1 MATAPN
7 LPELQEHLE
16 WDRWGVRAGPGAGWM
31 ILVGPFQLRTF
42 CDVPGT
48 PHLQEMTSTQL
59 ACANPCE
66 AKCPQPLASSSNEPC
81 VVTCGDSR
89 VIIYPPPVVVTFPG
103 PILTTYPQQTVVGAS
118 EPSEVALAEP
128 PGAAALPVELSGRL
142 EAAEKV
148 PAQALARP
156 EPRCAPKYSY
166 TYSSQW
172 THPCNSY
179 RSGKRWT
186 H

>member
-1 MATAPN
+1 MGNAGILIASLGKFLRRAEGNPCHCWVMATN
-7 LPELQEHLE
+7 
-16 WDRWGVRAGPGAGWM
+16 
-31 ILVGPFQLRTF
+31 
-42 CDVPGT
+42 
-48 PHLQEMTSTQL
+48 QL
-59 ACANPCE
+59 ACTNPCE

-103 PILTTYPQQTVVGAS
+103 PILTTYPQQTVVGSS
-118 EPSEVALAEP
+118 ESAEVAQAEP
-128 PGAAALPVELSGRL
+128 PAAAALPAEAPPVEKLT
-142 EAAEKV
+142 
-148 PAQALARP
+148 PQIITRP

-179 RSGKRWT
+179 RSGKRWAF
-186 H
+186 

>member
-1 MATAPN
+1 MA
-7 LPELQEHLE
+7 
-16 WDRWGVRAGPGAGWM
+16 
-31 ILVGPFQLRTF
+31 
-42 CDVPGT
+42 
-48 PHLQEMTSTQL
+48 STQL
-59 ACANPCE
+59 SCATPCE
-66 AKCPQPLASSSNEPC
+66 PKCPQPLASSTNEPC

-118 EPSEVALAEP
+118 EPSEVALGEP
-128 PGAAALPVELSGRL
+128 PAPAALPAEVTAGDKV
-142 EAAEKV
+142 AAPV
-148 PAQALARP
+148 LARP

-166 TYSSQW
+166 SYSSQW

-186 H
+186 C

>member
-1 MATAPN
+1 MA
-7 LPELQEHLE
+7 
-16 WDRWGVRAGPGAGWM
+16 
-31 ILVGPFQLRTF
+31 
-42 CDVPGT
+42 
-48 PHLQEMTSTQL
+48 STQL
-59 ACANPCE
+59 ACATPCE
-66 AKCPQPLASSSNEPC
+66 PKCPQPLASSTNEPC

-118 EPSEVALAEP
+118 EPSEVTLGEP
-128 PGAAALPVELSGRL
+128 QAAVAADVTAGDKVAAPV
-142 EAAEKV
+142 V
-148 PAQALARP
+148 ARA

-166 TYSSQW
+166 SYSSQW

-186 H
+186 C

>member
-1 MATAPN
+1 MPIAGSWAG
-7 LPELQEHLE
+7 LLLSFFG
-16 WDRWGVRAGPGAGWM
+16 WLVR
-31 ILVGPFQLRTF
+31 VFQL
-42 CDVPGT
+42 CQPLAGS
-48 PHLQEMTSTQL
+48 PHHRRAMASTQL
-59 ACANPCE
+59 ACATPCE

-81 VVTCGDSR
+81 VVACGDSR

-118 EPSEVALAEP
+118 EPAEVAVAEP
-128 PGAAALPVELSGRL
+128 PAVAPLPAEVAGRL
-142 EAAEKV
+142 EAAGDKV
-148 PAQALARP
+148 PAPVLARP

-186 H
+186 Y